1 MPAGKSPGLGK
12 IHNRSEEPAAGVAP
26 DPPQGPVRRA
36 LWPAGAGDGEGV
48 TRTMLPVDRHSEIL
62 RMLDSSN
69 VVKVSDLSGRFR
81 VSEETVRRDL
91 ERLEQ
96 DGVVR
101 RIYGG
106 AVRVSGRA
114 MELSFQKR
122 QTRNLDQKRH
132 IAAVAKDLIADGE
145 SVIMD
150 SSTSSLELARAL
162 PHMRLTV
169 LTNSVT
175 TVMELANK
183 DIHVMSTGGILRQN
197 NLSFVGSIAER
208 ALEGYYVDKAFLSCR
223 GLTARE
229 GATDASDQEVELKR
243 RMLRAA
249 KRVVFLVDSSK
260 FGQVGFCSI
269 CPLRDIH
276 VIVTDSKVPPQV
288 VAELQDAGVEVLI
301 A

>member
-1 MPAGKSPGLGK
+1 MPTPPERDAARTGAGAQPAGNSTGGREVK
-12 IHNRSEEPAAGVAP
+12 EV
-26 DPPQGPVRRA
+26 
-36 LWPAGAGDGEGV
+36 
-48 TRTMLPVDRHSEIL
+48 LPVDRHSEIL

-122 QTRNLDQKRH
+122 QTRNLDQKRR
-132 IAAVAKDLIADGE
+132 IANLAKDLIADGE

-169 LTNSVT
+169 LTNSVS

-183 DIHVMSTGGILRQN
+183 DINVMSTGGILRQN
-197 NLSFVGSIAER
+197 NLSFVGPIAER
-208 ALEGYYVDKAFLSCR
+208 ALEGYYVDKAFVSCR
-223 GLTARE
+223 GITVRE
-229 GATDASDQEVELKR
+229 GATDASDLEVELKR

-249 KRVVFLVDSSK
+249 KRVIFLVDSSK

-269 CPLRDIH
+269 CPLRDVH
-276 VIVTDSKVPPQV
+276 TIVTDSKVPPYV
-288 VAELQDAGVEVLI
+288 VSELQEAGIEVLI

>member
-1 MPAGKSPGLGK
+1 
-12 IHNRSEEPAAGVAP
+12 
-26 DPPQGPVRRA
+26 
-36 LWPAGAGDGEGV
+36 
-48 TRTMLPVDRHSEIL
+48 
-62 RMLDSSN
+62 MLDCSN
-69 VVKVSDLSGRFR
+69 VVKVSDLSGRFK

-122 QTRNLDQKRH
+122 QARNLEQKRR
-132 IAAVAKDLIADGE
+132 IAALAKDLVADGE
-145 SVIMD
+145 SILLD

-169 LTNSVT
+169 LTNAVS
-175 TVMELANK
+175 TVVELATK
-183 DIHVMSTGGILRQN
+183 GIDVMSTGGMLRQN
-197 NLSFVGSIAER
+197 NLSLVGPIAER

-223 GLTARE
+223 GVTVRE
-229 GATDASDQEVELKR
+229 GATDASDMEVELKR

-249 KRVVFLVDSSK
+249 KHTCLLVDSSK

-269 CPLRDIH
+269 CSMHDIH
-276 VIVTDSKVPPQV
+276 TVITDGKVSAYIVDQLREV
-288 VAELQDAGVEVLI
+288 GVEVLI

>member
-1 MPAGKSPGLGK
+1 
-12 IHNRSEEPAAGVAP
+12 
-26 DPPQGPVRRA
+26 
-36 LWPAGAGDGEGV
+36 
-48 TRTMLPVDRHSEIL
+48 
-62 RMLDSSN
+62 MLDSSN
-69 VVKVSDLSGRFR
+69 VVKVSDLSGRFK

-122 QTRNLDQKRH
+122 QTRNLDQKRR
-132 IAAVAKDLIADGE
+132 IAALAKELIADGE
-145 SVIMD
+145 SVLMD

-169 LTNSVT
+169 LTNSVS
-175 TVMELANK
+175 TVMELADK
-183 DIHVMSTGGILRQN
+183 DINVMSTGGILRQN
-197 NLSFVGSIAER
+197 NLSFVGPIAER
-208 ALEGYYVDKAFLSCR
+208 AMEGYYVDKAFLSCR
-223 GLTARE
+223 GIAVRE

-249 KRVVFLVDSSK
+249 KRVIFLVDSSK

-269 CPLRDIH
+269 CLLRDVH
-276 VIVTDSKVPPQV
+276 TIVTDSKVPPQV
-288 VAELQDAGVEVLI
+288 VSELQEAGVEVLI

>member
-1 MPAGKSPGLGK
+1 MWLPSPWNGTRPGPARVPSVPGEASG
-12 IHNRSEEPAAGVAP
+12 
-26 DPPQGPVRRA
+26 
-36 LWPAGAGDGEGV
+36 GEGV
-48 TRTMLPVDRHSEIL
+48 EEEVLPVDRHTEIL
-62 RMLDSSN
+62 RILDTSN
-69 VVKVSDLSGRFR
+69 VVKVSELSGRFR

-122 QTRNLDQKRH
+122 QTRNLEQKRR
-132 IAAVAKDLIADGE
+132 IAQLAKDLITDGE

-150 SSTSSLELARAL
+150 SSTSSLELAKAL

-183 DIHVMSTGGILRQN
+183 DINVMSTGGTLRQN
-197 NLSFVGSIAER
+197 NLSFVGPVAER

-223 GLTARE
+223 GLTVRE
-229 GATDASDQEVELKR
+229 GATDASDLEVELKR

-249 KRVVFLVDSSK
+249 KKVIFLVDSSK

-269 CPLRDIH
+269 CSLREIH
-276 VIVTDSKVPPQV
+276 TVVTDNKVPPHV
-288 VAELQDAGVEVLI
+288 VSELQEAGVEVLV

>member
-1 MPAGKSPGLGK
+1 
-12 IHNRSEEPAAGVAP
+12 
-26 DPPQGPVRRA
+26 
-36 LWPAGAGDGEGV
+36 V
-48 TRTMLPVDRHSEIL
+48 TEVLPVDRHSEIL

-69 VVKVSDLSGRFR
+69 VVKVSDLSGRFQ

-122 QTRNLDQKRH
+122 QARNLEQKRR
-132 IAAVAKDLIADGE
+132 IAMLAKEMISDGE
-145 SVIMD
+145 SILMD
-150 SSTSSLELARAL
+150 SSTSALELARAL
-162 PHMRLTV
+162 PHMRITV
-169 LTNSVT
+169 LTNAVT
-175 TVMELANK
+175 TVIELANK
-183 DIHVMSTGGILRQN
+183 GIEVMSTGGMLRQN
-197 NLSFVGSIAER
+197 NLSFVGPIAER

-223 GLTARE
+223 GLTLRE
-229 GATDASDQEVELKR
+229 GATDASDLEVELKR
-243 RMLRAA
+243 RMLRSARRA
-249 KRVVFLVDSSK
+249 ILLADSTK

-269 CPLRDIH
+269 CPLSEFHAVITDNKAPTHVVDAVRDSG
-276 VIVTDSKVPPQV
+276 VT
-288 VAELQDAGVEVLI
+288 VLI

>member
-1 MPAGKSPGLGK
+1 
-12 IHNRSEEPAAGVAP
+12 
-26 DPPQGPVRRA
+26 
-36 LWPAGAGDGEGV
+36 
-48 TRTMLPVDRHSEIL
+48 MLPVDRHTEIL

-69 VVKVSDLSGRFR
+69 VVKVSDLSGRFK

-91 ERLEQ
+91 EHLEQ

-122 QTRNLDQKRH
+122 QTRNLEQKRR
-132 IAAVAKDLIADGE
+132 IAHLAKDLIADGE
-145 SVIMD
+145 SVLMD
-150 SSTSSLELARAL
+150 SSTSCLELARSL
-162 PHMRLTV
+162 PHMQVKV

-175 TVMELANK
+175 TVMELAEK
-183 DIHVMSTGGILRQN
+183 GVQVMSTGGTLRQN
-197 NLSFVGSIAER
+197 NLSFVGPIAER
-208 ALEGYYVDKAFLSCR
+208 SLEGYYVDKVFLSCR
-223 GLTARE
+223 GITLRE
-229 GATDASDQEVELKR
+229 GPTDASDLEVELKR
-243 RMLRAA
+243 KMLRAA
-249 KRVVFLVDSSK
+249 RRVIFLIDSSK

-269 CPLRDIH
+269 AGLREVH
-276 VIVTDSKVPPQV
+276 TIVTDAKVPPQS

>member
-1 MPAGKSPGLGK
+1 MVIPFPFG
-12 IHNRSEEPAAGVAP
+12 
-26 DPPQGPVRRA
+26 D
-36 LWPAGAGDGEGV
+36 GAGRADGIMPSADPLRGMEV
-48 TRTMLPVDRHSEIL
+48 KAEMLPVDRHSEIL
-62 RMLDSSN
+62 RMLDSSS
-69 VVKVSDLSGRFR
+69 VVKVSDLSGRFM

-114 MELSFQKR
+114 MELSFQRR
-122 QTRNLDQKRH
+122 QTRNLDQKRR
-132 IAAVAKDLIADGE
+132 IANLAKELLADGE

-150 SSTSSLELARAL
+150 ASTTVLELARAL

-169 LTNSVT
+169 LTNSVS
-175 TVMELANK
+175 TVLELSNRE
-183 DIHVMSTGGILRQN
+183 ISVMSTGGMLRQN
-197 NLSFVGSIAER
+197 NLSFVGPIAER
-208 ALEGYYVDKAFLSCR
+208 ALEGYYVDKAFISCR
-223 GLTARE
+223 GIAVRE
-229 GATDASDQEVELKR
+229 GATDASDVEVELKR

-249 KRVVFLVDSSK
+249 RRVIFLVDSSK

-269 CPLRDIH
+269 CSLRDVH
-276 VIVTDSKVPPQV
+276 TIVTDNKVPAHV
-288 VAELQDAGVEVLI
+288 VADLQEAGVEVLI

>member
-1 MPAGKSPGLGK
+1 
-12 IHNRSEEPAAGVAP
+12 
-26 DPPQGPVRRA
+26 
-36 LWPAGAGDGEGV
+36 
-48 TRTMLPVDRHSEIL
+48 MLPVDRHTEIL

-69 VVKVSDLSGRFR
+69 VVKVSDLSGRFK

-122 QTRNLDQKRH
+122 QARNLEQKRR
-132 IAAVAKDLIADGE
+132 IAMLAKDLISDGE
-145 SVIMD
+145 SILMD
-150 SSTSSLELARAL
+150 SSTSTLELARAL

-169 LTNSVT
+169 LTNAVA
-175 TVMELANK
+175 TVMELAHK
-183 DIHVMSTGGILRQN
+183 DIDVMSTGGVLRQN
-197 NLSFVGSIAER
+197 NLSFVGPVAER

-223 GLTARE
+223 GMTARE
-229 GATDASDQEVELKR
+229 GATDASDLEVELKR
-243 RMLRAA
+243 RMIRSA
-249 KRVVFLVDSSK
+249 KRTIMLVDSTK

-269 CPLRDIH
+269 CSLRDVH
-276 VIVTDSKVPPQV
+276 TVVTDNKVAPHV
-288 VAELQDAGVEVLI
+288 VDELQDAGVEVLI

>member
-1 MPAGKSPGLGK
+1 VW
-12 IHNRSEEPAAGVAP
+12 RT
-26 DPPQGPVRRA
+26 RA
-36 LWPAGAGDGEGV
+36 LVPCAKPVQEGGDSGV
-48 TRTMLPVDRHSEIL
+48 LPVDRHSEIL

-69 VVKVSDLSGRFR
+69 VVRVSDLSGRFK

-114 MELSFQKR
+114 MELSFTKR
-122 QTRNLDQKRH
+122 QTKNLEQKRR
-132 IAAVAKDLIADGE
+132 IALLAKDLVSDGE
-145 SVIMD
+145 SILLD
-150 SSTSSLELARAL
+150 SSTTVLELARAL
-162 PHMRLTV
+162 PHMHLTV
-169 LTNSVT
+169 LTNAVS

-183 DIHVMSTGGILRQN
+183 GITVISTGGLLRQTS
-197 NLSFVGSIAER
+197 LSFIGPIAER
-208 ALEGYYVDKAFLSCR
+208 ALDGYYVDKAFISCR
-223 GLTARE
+223 GLTLRE
-229 GATDASDQEVELKR
+229 GVTDASDLEVELKR

-249 KRVVFLVDSSK
+249 KRCILLVDSSK

-269 CPLRDIH
+269 CGIKDIH
-276 VIVTDSKVPPQV
+276 TIVTDNKANPRMVE
-288 VAELQDAGVEVLI
+288 ELRNAGVEVLV

>member
-1 MPAGKSPGLGK
+1 MKPRPADGATRHPM
-12 IHNRSEEPAAGVAP
+12 AP
-26 DPPQGPVRRA
+26 ESSARKEVNV
-36 LWPAGAGDGEGV
+36 E
-48 TRTMLPVDRHSEIL
+48 MLPVDRHSEIL

-122 QTRNLDQKRH
+122 QTRNLEQKRR
-132 IAAVAKDLIADGE
+132 IASLAKDLLADGE

-175 TVMELANK
+175 TVMELADK
-183 DIHVMSTGGILRQN
+183 DINVMSTGGILRQN
-197 NLSFVGSIAER
+197 NLSFIGSIAER

-223 GLTARE
+223 GVAARE
-229 GATDASDQEVELKR
+229 GATDASDLEVELKR

-249 KRVVFLVDSSK
+249 KRVIFLVDSSK

-269 CPLRDIH
+269 CPIRDIH
-276 VIVTDSKVPPQV
+276 TIVTDGKVAPQV
-288 VAELQDAGVEVLI
+288 VSELQDAGVEVLI